1 MTKMIGDDDVGRSR
15 KGLGWKLLVGSGS
28 EEGGRKG
35 GGRVQGTGSLS
46 NFNWLGVGILPIYNP
61 TCMPDWL
68 GLLFVNVCLM

>member
-15 KGLGWKLLVGSGS
+15 KGLGWKLLVGSRS

-46 NFNWLGVGILPIYNP
+46 NFNWLGEDSHLQPNM
-61 TCMPDWL
+61 CASL